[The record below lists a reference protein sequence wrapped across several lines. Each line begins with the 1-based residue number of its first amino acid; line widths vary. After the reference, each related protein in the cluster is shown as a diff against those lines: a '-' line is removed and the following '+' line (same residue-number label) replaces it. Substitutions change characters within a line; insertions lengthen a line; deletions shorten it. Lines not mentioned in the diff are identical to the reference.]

1 MLSQNASGFHLTY
14 NEIYWSQMTGT
25 DSLEL
30 IERFRWST
38 SHVAMPSVGPA
49 TVCITFILSALSCIP
64 VDVKTHNWH
73 AAVFGFVNQH
83 FLAHFLLFLDSLRFG
98 WRSVDLENIGTIH
111 SMILI
116 LGVWLMVGSNFN
128 LCYLGSMMNN
138 ITLSCT
144 PLTSWLLKSSYP
156 NIAKSTKFS

>member
-1 MLSQNASGFHLTY
+1 MQLAGLVQWKHQLQMNGVWCWRMSWKLSVFDAFVTYVCRQLWLKCVLVAPAWVNTVTESCSVMLSQNASGFHLTY

-38 SHVAMPSVGPA
+38 SHVAMPSIGPA

-83 FLAHFLLFLDSLRFG
+83 FLP
-98 WRSVDLENIGTIH
+98 
-111 SMILI
+111 ILAFP
-116 LGVWLMVGSNFN
+116 G
-128 LCYLGSMMNN
+128 
-138 ITLSCT
+138 
-144 PLTSWLLKSSYP
+144 
-156 NIAKSTKFS
+156 